1 MIAIKIEDIN
11 NITSESGVIASLIH
25 SPEFIFYSENLLPN
39 HFCDRQ
45 NAYMYLAITIL
56 TQQNIDTVDA
66 YNIINALESGENTR
80 RYAAELQIDEL
91 QDFIDMSD
99 TLARRSVEEY
109 KMLVSNVLN
118 AALRR
123 DTFKKL
129 RECEAL
135 CLDESEKDLEQKIYA
150 SLDDIMMEYSTAN
163 DVPPYADIV
172 DDCWDK
178 IKERQGNG
186 YAGIPFKFP
195 ALNEYA
201 TLERGELFIFAAEA
215 KQGKS
220 MMLLNCAVDMLKK
233 DLAILY
239 LDSELNSRLFTA
251 RILSHLTG
259 IEFKRLTAGNYSE
272 EEERSIIEAKAWLKT
287 RKFTHIYIP
296 MFDQQSIYTAVKK
309 VKHTQ
314 GLDVLIVDYFK
325 GKGEGDAFDSYQE
338 LGRFV
343 DMVKNQICGEMNIAG
358 LGAAQATATGKV
370 ADSAKIGRNAST
382 IAVIR
387 DKTPEEIDADGP
399 ECGNKKLSVIL
410 NRNGMQMAHG
420 EYIDLQ
426 FNGNIISYEQAKQH
440 MDVWRSIR
448 DNTTLIFQWE
458 SNSAQQY
465 MKKFMSDETLA
476 IARSKIPNFSMLK
489 WMSFGNGLLRPAC
502 ASFRDSVAN
511 GEFYDNGF
519 DALNEFLA
527 PEAGRIAMQETI
539 MQFLV
544 KFCGYSAAESDNVRR
559 AIAKKKGTETLLPEI
574 ENRFVAYCSEQ
585 YDMTVEQCENII
597 KPFLQIILDAS
608 AYGFSWN
615 HSDAYSAIGYVCGY
629 LRYYHP
635 LEFLT
640 SALNI
645 FGDNQEKT
653 AAITSYAK
661 KVGIQVTM
669 PKWGL
674 SRGVYFFDRERNIIA
689 KGLSSIKY
697 MSAALA
703 DELYA
708 LSKEKTYTYFVDLLY
723 DLDTKT
729 SINSRQLDILIQLDF
744 FSDFGNQRELLKM
757 NDMFNTFKKGEAKQ
771 IKKSVVDGTP
781 LEAIV
786 KKYAVGVTKSGGEAK
801 SYTLLDVMSILKD
814 TEDYIKGIGMDD
826 ISDLIKVRNFYDVM
840 GYIGYVSGK
849 ETDRRKLYVTKIVP
863 LHRKSD
869 GKQFGYS
876 VFTKSIGSG
885 VESRFTVFNSVY
897 NKEPIREGDIIYC
910 KEYIRDGAYFKM
922 TAYEKVF

>member
-1 MIAIKIEDIN
+1 MYVKLDILGLD
-11 NITSESGVIASLIH
+11 NIGVI
-25 SPEFIFYSENLLPN
+25 N
-39 HFCDRQ
+39 
-45 NAYMYLAITIL
+45 
-56 TQQNIDTVDA
+56 DTC
-66 YNIINALESGENTR
+66 
-80 RYAAELQIDEL
+80 
-91 QDFIDMSD
+91 
-99 TLARRSVEEY
+99 
-109 KMLVSNVLN
+109 
-118 AALRR
+118 
-123 DTFKKL
+123 KKL
-129 RECEAL
+129 G
-135 CLDESEKDLEQKIYA
+135 I
-150 SLDDIMMEYSTAN
+150 
-163 DVPPYADIV
+163 
-172 DDCWDK
+172 
-178 IKERQGNG
+178 ERLTPDN
-186 YAGIPFKFP
+186 
-195 ALNEYA
+195 
-201 TLERGELFIFAAEA
+201 
-215 KQGKS
+215 
-220 MMLLNCAVDMLKK
+220 VDME
-233 DLAILY
+233 D
-239 LDSELNSRLFTA
+239 
-251 RILSHLTG
+251 
-259 IEFKRLTAGNYSE
+259 
-272 EEERSIIEAKAWLKT
+272 
-287 RKFTHIYIP
+287 
-296 MFDQQSIYTAVKK
+296 
-309 VKHTQ
+309 
-314 GLDVLIVDYFK
+314 
-325 GKGEGDAFDSYQE
+325 
-338 LGRFV
+338 
-343 DMVKNQICGEMNIAG
+343 
-358 LGAAQATATGKV
+358 
-370 ADSAKIGRNAST
+370 
-382 IAVIR
+382 
-387 DKTPEEIDADGP
+387 
-399 ECGNKKLSVIL
+399 
-410 NRNGMQMAHG
+410 
-420 EYIDLQ
+420 
-426 FNGNIISYEQAKQH
+426 

-869 GKQFGYS
+869 GKQFG
-876 VFTKSIGSG
+876 
-885 VESRFTVFNSVY
+885 
-897 NKEPIREGDIIYC
+897 
-910 KEYIRDGAYFKM
+910 
-922 TAYEKVF
+922 